1 MYLKSC
7 QSKCTLMLKLQHSL
21 MVALLQV
28 DEVDFTENIGH
39 VIDLVQILSPS
50 VSVVGHASA
59 ELG

>member
-1 MYLKSC
+1 
-7 QSKCTLMLKLQHSL
+7 MLKLQHSL